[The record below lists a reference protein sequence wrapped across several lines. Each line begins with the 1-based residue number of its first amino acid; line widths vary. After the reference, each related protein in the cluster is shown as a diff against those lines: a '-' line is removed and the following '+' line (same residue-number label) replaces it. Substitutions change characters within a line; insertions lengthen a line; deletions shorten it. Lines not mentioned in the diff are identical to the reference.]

1 MSRDNTFRYFAWSR
15 RHWTQELHGHSEM
28 NQNIPKWSGMNWN
41 DGLRNETGM
50 IRYIQRH
57 STVIHFHS
65 FLFFSF
71 RCQLGS
77 FLRHSCSFWYHSG
90 SFWLISLHLLLF
102 LWLVTAAPME
112 IVNIVCRLPIVQGGG
127 SLAFVS
133 PALSI
138 LALPKFL
145 CPKLE
150 GQFACSSTVC
160 CGFLANSCNV
170 Y

>member
-1 MSRDNTFRYFAWSR
+1 
-15 RHWTQELHGHSEM
+15 
-28 NQNIPKWSGMNWN
+28 MNWN
-41 DGLRNETGM
+41 DGLRNKTGM
-50 IRYIQRH
+50 IRYIQKH

-65 FLFFSF
+65 FLFFVFCFLSF
-71 RCQLGS
+71 FIPVPTGIISSS
-77 FLRHSCSFWYHSG
+77 FLFILVPFRFILVHFVT
-90 SFWLISLHLLLF
+90 F
-102 LWLVTAAPME
+102 LTVSVTAAPME

-150 GQFACSSTVC
+150 GQFASCSTVC